1 MGGSKEMNDEWSCVY
16 GDALSSL
23 KHKKQKM
30 HNLGGMRNIP
40 WCVAGAQCEY
50 TKVERDKP
58 GQMNSGHTMQIP

>member
-40 WCVAGAQCEY
+40 
-50 TKVERDKP
+50 
-58 GQMNSGHTMQIP
+58 